1 MRERTIGIHRGHAL
15 VASRERLLSLP
26 AALLNRS
33 TGDYLA
39 AAAAALRRTMC
50 RTMSP
55 CLTRLNMA
63 STSAC
68 VRLAVLSPLTKRIR
82 SPKRVGGGSSQG
94 KIEDNCR
101 TIRH

>member
-1 MRERTIGIHRGHAL
+1 MREDYRDPQRTCTGDEQRAT
-15 VASRERLLSLP
+15 ALP

-82 SPKRVGGGSSQG
+82 SPKRVGGGSRQ
-94 KIEDNCR
+94 KMEDNCR